1 MLAAI
6 AVTTNPVPAD
16 VLLVDQP
23 AENVKLGHNSLCSRR
38 REKKH
43 TKCCRPKVAVP
54 LGSRQGTPSPGRHEF
69 PHGKVAQVS
78 GHRG

>member
-23 AENVKLGHNSLCSRR
+23 AENVKRGHNSLCSRR
-38 REKKH
+38 RGKKH
-43 TKCCRPKVAVP
+43 TKCCRPEVAVP
-54 LGSRQGTPSPGRHEF
+54 LVPVREHLRQADTNSLMA
-69 PHGKVAQVS
+69 K
-78 GHRG
+78 